1 MAALLQDIRFRLR
14 AIAHHP
20 ATTIVA
26 VVSLALGIG
35 ANTAL
40 FSIVDGMYL
49 RPWSVERPDE
59 LVWIYHRGL
68 EGQGDSMA
76 YADYLDIRRQSSAF
90 SGAVAESRRGGLLN
104 VRGELSQVLV
114 NVVSDNFFSVLG
126 VEAALGRTFT
136 EQQDGAADAEP
147 GVILS
152 HDLWTRLFAQDPGII
167 GQQIELTGNFF
178 PVVGVMPPTFRGLRR
193 QMSVDLWVSPAAWT
207 VLSGGSRAEFEDR
220 AERQFDVLGRLRA
233 DATLAEADAQLSTIA
248 RRLAETYPD
257 TNRDR
262 SFYAV
267 SEASERRASGLSA
280 GLLLMS
286 IVGVV
291 LLIAC
296 ANVAILVLADTETR
310 NHETVV
316 RLALGAGRTRLVRQ
330 FLAESF
336 IVAALAMIVGLVFA
350 WGILQIFPA
359 LMPPGPITTKP
370 DLRLDHR
377 VLAVTLLASLIT
389 LFLFGL
395 APALKASRQ
404 QLVGGLKRE
413 QTRLGEGH
421 GAFSLRNVLVVSQMA
436 LCVALITGAGLLVRS
451 FLYSQSISP
460 GFDTQQSMLITSVSR
475 ARDEATPRPQLWA
488 QLAQD
493 IEALPGVRRVTWARR
508 IALAGSGGGAART
521 VEFPER
527 EPISV
532 KYNQVAPDYFEVMG
546 TRILRGRPFTAADRA
561 GSAPVAMVNETMANR
576 FWPDADP
583 VGRNLRI
590 EGEDREVVA
599 VVEDGR
605 INSLHESPEPLFYLP
620 YAQAP
625 SGDTTMLIATDTDP
639 TLVAGSV
646 RQLLRD
652 RESSVRSWGLITLNE
667 HMSQALYEDRLPAE
681 IGSGL
686 GILGVLLAAV
696 GLFGVISRLV
706 NQRQREFGI
715 RIALGAPRA
724 SVLKLVLAQSL
735 RLSLVGIVL
744 GIGLALIVG
753 RLMASSLHGV
763 DPADPLTLAMSCLV
777 VTGVAL
783 LASHLPSR
791 RATRVDPVRVL
802 RNE

>member
-1 MAALLQDIRFRLR
+1 
-14 AIAHHP
+14 
-20 ATTIVA
+20 
-26 VVSLALGIG
+26 
-35 ANTAL
+35 
-40 FSIVDGMYL
+40 
-49 RPWSVERPDE
+49 VERPDE

-68 EGQGDSMA
+68 EGQGDTMA

-104 VRGELSQVLV
+104 VHGELNQVLV

-126 VEAALGRTFT
+126 VDAALGRTFDGR
-136 EQQDGAADAEP
+136 QGGAADAEP

-152 HDLWTRLFAQDPGII
+152 HDLWTRLFGQDPGIV
-167 GQQIELTGNFF
+167 GEQIELTGNFF

-220 AERQFDVLGRLRA
+220 AERQFDVLGRLRP
-233 DATLAEADAQLSTIA
+233 DATLAEAEAQLSTIA
-248 RRLAETYPD
+248 ARLAETYPD

-262 SFYAV
+262 TFYAV
-267 SEASERRASGLSA
+267 SEASERRSSGLSA

-310 NHETVV
+310 NHDTVV
-316 RLALGAGRTRLVRQ
+316 RLALGAGRARLIRQ
-330 FLAESF
+330 FLSESF
-336 IVAALAMIVGLVFA
+336 IVAALATIVGLLFA
-350 WGILQIFPA
+350 WGILRAFPA
-359 LMPPGPITTKP
+359 LMPPGPITINP

-377 VLAVTLLASLIT
+377 VLVVTLLASLIT

-395 APALKASRQ
+395 APAVKASRQ

-413 QTRLGEGH
+413 ETRLGEGR
-421 GAFSLRNVLVVSQMA
+421 GAFSLRNILVVSQMA
-436 LCVALITGAGLLVRS
+436 LCVALMSGAGLLVRS

-460 GFDTQQSMLITSVSR
+460 GFDTEQSMLITSVSR
-475 ARDEATPRPQLWA
+475 TRSEQTPAPQLWA

-493 IEALPGVRRVTWARR
+493 LEALPGVRRVTWARR

-521 VEFPER
+521 VEFPGQD
-527 EPISV
+527 PVSV

-561 GSAPVAMVNETMANR
+561 GAAPVAMVNQTMANR
-576 FWPDADP
+576 FWPGTDP
-583 VGRNLRI
+583 IGSNLRI
-590 EGEDREVVA
+590 AGEDHEVVA
-599 VVEDGR
+599 VVENGR
-605 INSLHESPEPLFYLP
+605 INSLHETPEPLFYLP

-639 TLVAGSV
+639 TLVAGGV
-646 RQLLRD
+646 RRLLSD
-652 RESSVRSWGLITLNE
+652 RESSIRSWGLITLSE
-667 HMSQALYEDRLPAE
+667 HMRHALYQDRLPAQ
-681 IGSGL
+681 IGSALGL
-686 GILGVLLAAV
+686 LGVLLAAV

-715 RIALGAPRA
+715 RIALGAPRT
-724 SVLKLVLAQSL
+724 SVVKLVLAQGL
-735 RLSLVGIVL
+735 RLSLVGIAL
-744 GIGLALIVG
+744 GIGLALVVG
-753 RLMASSLHGV
+753 RLISSSLHGV
-763 DPADPLTLAMSCLV
+763 SPADPLTLAMSCLIV
-777 VTGVAL
+777 IGVAL
-783 LASHLPSR
+783 LASHLPTR

-802 RNE
+802 REQ